1 MSEFDDIQTSLADFT
16 QSLGDHTNSCFSEL
30 RKSYFFDRIPNE
42 ILLLIAEQAKIKSY
56 AAGDF
61 ITKEGDILS
70 AFYVILFGMTTVCIQ
85 GQVLGTIIGGECIGE
100 GTFFANIN
108 ILRTAS
114 VIADEEVRVAEIDKK
129 GIDCLLADEKVMAYI
144 NKALLLALFKKL
156 QGANR
161 RIQDL
166 LVERENDAF

>member
-1 MSEFDDIQTSLADFT
+1 MSELNDIQTSLADFT
-16 QSLGDHTNSCFSEL
+16 QSLDDHAYSCFSEL

-42 ILLLIAEQAKIKSY
+42 ALLLIAERVKIKSY

-61 ITKEGDILS
+61 ITKEGESLNS
-70 AFYVILFGMTTVCIQ
+70 FYVILFGMTTVCIQ
-85 GQVLGTIIGGECIGE
+85 DLVVGTIIGGECIGE
-100 GTFFANIN
+100 GTFFANVN

-114 VIADEEVRVAEIDKK
+114 VIADEEVRVAEIDKN
-129 GIDCLLADEKVMAYI
+129 GIDCLLADEKLMAYM

-156 QGANR
+156 QCANR

-166 LVERENDAF
+166 LVERE